1 MFEISHGLSVPSLGF
16 WASSEKISLNCC
28 GLISLVCRKS
38 FVGCSSIAALLPVC
52 LWLISSSEILCKY
65 YRKSKEAKP
74 WYMSSFYQF
83 YLVQVCPL
91 TSGQVK
97 SILIAFVLICM
108 AGQIVDFCLNCFDI
122 LWKESFPHLT
132 WKFNIRLIWSRKNMQ
147 FYINEQ
153 KTNPWISL
161 HATIYYFSL

>member
-65 YRKSKEAKP
+65 YRKSKKP
-74 WYMSSFYQF
+74 GHDTCHRFYQF
-83 YLVQVCPL
+83 CLVQVCPL
-91 TSGQVK
+91 TSGHVK

-147 FYINEQ
+147 FDINEQ

>member
-1 MFEISHGLSVPSLGF
+1 MFEIPHGLAVPSLGF

-65 YRKSKEAKP
+65 YRKSKEARP
-74 WYMSSFYQF
+74 WYMSSFLSVLPGASLSVNIWASQEHFDCICSHLYGW
-83 YLVQVCPL
+83 
-91 TSGQVK
+91 SN
-97 SILIAFVLICM
+97 SWFVLIL
-108 AGQIVDFCLNCFDI
+108 FLY